1 MIKLT
6 CLLSLLDFILGIRE
20 TKFRDVVKS
29 TKIYNESQ
37 HYMWHWYPETIIPI
51 TEFMTQGHAININN
65 GELKLT
71 LIS

>member
-29 TKIYNESQ
+29 IRFTMNL
-37 HYMWHWYPETIIPI
+37 
-51 TEFMTQGHAININN
+51 NN
-65 GELKLT
+65 KCGIGILRL
-71 LIS
+71 

>member
-37 HYMWHWYPETIIPI
+37 HYMWHWYPETIIL
-51 TEFMTQGHAININN
+51 MS
-65 GELKLT
+65 L
-71 LIS
+71 